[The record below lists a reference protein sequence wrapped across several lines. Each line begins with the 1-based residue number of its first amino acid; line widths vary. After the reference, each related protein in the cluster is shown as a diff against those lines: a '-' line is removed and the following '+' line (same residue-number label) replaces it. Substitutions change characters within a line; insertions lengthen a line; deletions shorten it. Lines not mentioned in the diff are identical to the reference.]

1 MRAIEMGMQVV
12 DFTIAIAAAKRIFER
27 TGAVVDA
34 VHQVMRQKK
43 SERTEKTILQ
53 EMT

>member
-34 VHQVMRQKK
+34 VHQVMRQKDVYK
-43 SERTEKTILQ
+43 RQHPAI
-53 EMT
+53 